1 MEKFHITI
9 TNNKTAE
16 TVVNIDTSAIIGA
29 VDDGESTRVLC
40 FTDCDGL
47 SLAATCVGALEAV
60 GEGQE
65 GLPEGFLRWIRK
77 HVKKLSN
84 KLNKNPNKK

>member
-9 TNNKTAE
+9 KNNE
-16 TVVNIDTSAIIGA
+16 TEETIIDIDTSAIIGS

-60 GEGQE
+60 GGGQE
-65 GLPEGFLRWIRK
+65 GLPEGFLQWIRE

-84 KLNKNPNKK
+84 KLKN